1 MALPVDALM
10 VCILL
15 YGLRISLGADLVP
28 KQKPKKGS
36 ARLQSHSIEDPVEK
50 MEDKMGCMDEA
61 VVAEE

>member
-1 MALPVDALM
+1 M

-36 ARLQSHSIEDPVEK
+36 ARLQSHGIEDPVEN
-50 MEDKMGCMDEA
+50 MEDEMG
-61 VVAEE
+61 VHG